1 MSQITW
7 ETITNYKDAPGTCGV
22 YQYWSQDT
30 LLYIGKAINL
40 KARLSSHVQNA
51 KLDAKE
57 AAIVA
62 GDTIKFTLCDTEFKA
77 LLLESELIRK
87 FRPPHNRIWKDD
99 KSYLYII
106 IDLADPFPRPHFA
119 RAHDLLSPT
128 YDLGSKNHIFGP
140 FPSSKVAEEVLRAI
154 RRLIPFCMAKRVTT
168 HPCFYSRIGLC
179 NPCPAN
185 IQKLTHPVCDTQKR
199 QYRSQIRGIIK
210 ILQGDVDPV
219 IKDLTLQMKQASLAQ
234 DFEQALELR
243 TKIERFERFISTHS
257 FSDRHFSYNNAE
269 AKLAA
274 LESILAIYYKDRPR
288 NIHRIE
294 CYDASNS
301 AMQDATVSMTVM
313 TDGLLDNGQ
322 YRRFKIKN
330 PRAVSD
336 FDRLDEAMTRRLKN
350 KSWPKPDLIV
360 IDGGVPQLRRLQRIF
375 DTLAEPPFYIGL
387 AKHPDRLIVPAPSVP
402 NFKRSAALAKD
413 SSEPLQPAFITI
425 KLSSD
430 HPGLQLLE
438 QLRDEAHRFAN
449 AYRKILQSQRTGL

>member
-1 MSQITW
+1 MSSLW
-7 ETITNYKDAPGTCGV
+7 STIKDFHNAPGTCGV
-22 YQYWSQDT
+22 YQYWQKDE

-40 KARLSSHVQNA
+40 KARLSSHAQNA

-62 GDTIKFTLCDTEFKA
+62 GDTIRYTLCDTEFKA

-87 FRPPHNRIWKDD
+87 YRPPHNRVWKDD

-119 RAHDLLSPT
+119 RAHDLDDTNSNQKLR
-128 YDLGSKNHIFGP
+128 IFGP
-140 FPSSKVAEEVLRAI
+140 FPNSKVAEEVLRAI
-154 RRLIPFCMAKRVTT
+154 RRLIPFCMAKKVGK
-168 HPCFYSRIGLC
+168 HACFYSRIGLC
-179 NPCPAN
+179 SPCPSIIRSTAE
-185 IQKLTHPVCDTQKR
+185 KSR
-199 QYRSQIRGIIK
+199 YRSQIRQVIK
-210 ILQGDVDPV
+210 ILEGDIDPV
-219 IKDLTLQMKQASLAQ
+219 IKNLTMQMKEASQKQ
-234 DFEQALELR
+234 DFEKALELR
-243 TKIERFERFISTHS
+243 TKIERFERFISAHS
-257 FSDRHFSYNNAE
+257 FTDRHFSYNNASE
-269 AKLAA
+269 KLTE
-274 LESILAIYYKDRPR
+274 LENVLVAYYKEHPR

-301 AMQDATVSMTVM
+301 GMQDATVSLVVM

-330 PRAVSD
+330 PHAVSD

-350 KSWPKPDLIV
+350 TSWPKPDLIV

-375 DTLAEPPFYIGL
+375 DKQSEPPFYLGL
-387 AKHPDRLIVPAPSVP
+387 AKHPDRLILP
-402 NFKRSAALAKD
+402 D
-413 SSEPLQPAFITI
+413 LQGPTPKGSNWITI
-425 KLSSD
+425 KLTSD

-449 AYRKILQSQRTGL
+449 AYRKILEKKRTKL

>member
-1 MSQITW
+1 MSQLAW
-7 ETITNYKDAPGTCGV
+7 HTIQDFHDAPGTCGV
-22 YQYWSQDT
+22 YQYWKNGE

-40 KARLSSHVQNA
+40 KARLSSHAQNA

-77 LLLESELIRK
+77 LMLESELIRTLK
-87 FRPPHNRIWKDD
+87 PPHNRAWKDD

-106 IDLADPFPRPHFA
+106 VNMADPFPRPHFA
-119 RAHDLLSPT
+119 RAHDLNPKSYLQNPK
-128 YDLGSKNHIFGP
+128 SKIFGP
-140 FPSSKVAEEVLRAI
+140 FPNSKIAEEVLRAI
-154 RRLIPFCMAKRVTT
+154 RHLIPFCMAKRVTS

-179 NPCPAN
+179 SPCPAN
-185 IQKLTHPVCDTQKR
+185 IQKLFPHSKKIETR
-199 QYRSQIRGIIK
+199 RYRNQIRQVIK
-210 ILQGDVDPV
+210 ILEGNVEPV
-219 IKDLTLQMKQASLAQ
+219 IKDLTIKMKDFSAKQ
-234 DFEQALELR
+234 DFESALTIR
-243 TKIERFERFISTHS
+243 RAIERFTRFISTHS
-257 FSDRHFSYNNAE
+257 FTDRHFSYNNSSE
-269 AKLAA
+269 K
-274 LESILAIYYKDRPR
+274 LESLRSILKSYFL
-288 NIHRIE
+288 NLTSLSRIE

-336 FDRLDEAMTRRLKN
+336 FDRLDEALTRRLKN
-350 KSWPKPDLIV
+350 TTWPRPDLIV

-375 DTLAEPPFYIGL
+375 DKLETPPSYLGL
-387 AKHPDRLIVPAPSVP
+387 AKHPDRLVIPSLQGQ
-402 NFKRSAALAKD
+402 ALKG
-413 SSEPLQPAFITI
+413 SEWITV

-449 AYRKILQSQRTGL
+449 NYRKILESKRNKLKK